1 MWFAISPG
9 KVFKLAAFFLLLGFT
24 AGMLVGVRV
33 NSVPPV
39 PAHRAPLSA
48 PAPMPYS
55 ASGEEVATWSP
66 TVSRS
71 RFCTWSSTS

>member
-1 MWFAISPG
+1 MWLAISVG
-9 KVFKLAAFFLLLGFT
+9 KVCKLAVFFLLLGFT

-33 NSVPPV
+33 NSVPPA
-39 PAHRAPLSA
+39 PAYQAPLSA
-48 PAPMPYS
+48 PAPRPQS

-71 RFCTWSSTS
+71 RFSTWSSTS